1 MDFISSKAI
10 TKERYNVLLRD
21 AKPIEYNKLKAII
34 KAKCKKLYNM
44 LCLDYPNPYGDNSK
58 ETPKYYVLAH
68 SMSEYFI
75 KK

>member
-1 MDFISSKAI
+1 
-10 TKERYNVLLRD
+10 
-21 AKPIEYNKLKAII
+21 
-34 KAKCKKLYNM
+34 M
-44 LCLDYPNPYGDNSK
+44 LCLDYYNPYGDNSK